1 MIPDIFMLLVAM
13 TGGHN
18 AQTVMTIPSEKTVNI
33 SNTQAITQVP
43 DYDEIEDVPG
53 TTEKPSE
60 KLHQEEKSLELMKS
74 NNNYFTLMP
83 QEEQESISNVNL
95 SVIINFTVM
104 CYAKNFPYTHMRSQ

>member
-1 MIPDIFMLLVAM
+1 M
-13 TGGHN
+13 TGGHD
-18 AQTVMTIPSEKTVNI
+18 ALTVMTSASEKTVNI

-43 DYDEIEDVPG
+43 DYDEIKDEPG
-53 TTEKPSE
+53 TKEKPPSE

-95 SVIINFTVM
+95 LVIIIFTVSLSCVM
-104 CYAKNFPYTHMRSQ
+104 Q